1 MRIWLV
7 TIGEPIM
14 HPQNELRLHRTGIF
28 AKLISENTNHKVIWW
43 TSNFNHFTKEHIY
56 SNDTY
61 VTVNDNLKMIVLKG
75 KGYNRN
81 VSLNRIIDHNQI
93 SKKYAKYANKEPKPD
108 IIVAS
113 FPTLGLC
120 QACIRYGKEN
130 NVPVIID
137 YRDMWPEVF
146 IEIIPKP
153 FRIFARL
160 MLFFLFQKTNRVFR
174 NSSGIIGITDEFLQI
189 GLKKAK
195 RLKTFS
201 DSVFPLG
208 YLENQYTDY
217 DYAHAK
223 EFWRNQGITDSKGII
238 NICFFGTIGY
248 QFDLETVL
256 QAASMLKNESVNF
269 ILCGSGDKLEKLKI
283 DSVNIPNLK
292 FPGYMSAAQV
302 KALMDVSHI
311 GICPY
316 IPKKAFLNSI
326 PGKAIEYFSSG
337 LYVISTLGDGILG
350 KFLTE
355 NEIGANYIAYNPE
368 SLNQCIRNVM
378 DMLMSSKKD
387 DIKKIFIKNFSAQS
401 VYSNYLIH
409 LENVVKKNE
418 YVQR

>member
-14 HPQNELRLHRTGIF
+14 HPQNVLRLHRTGIF

-43 TSNFNHFTKEHIY
+43 TSTFNHFTKEHIY
-56 SNDTY
+56 NMDTY

-93 SKKYAKYANKEPKPD
+93 SKKFTKYANKEPKPD

-120 QACIRYGKEN
+120 QACIKYGKEH
-130 NVPVIID
+130 NVPIIID

-153 FRIFARL
+153 FRIFAQL
-160 MLFFLFQKTNRVFR
+160 MLFFLFQRTERVFR
-174 NSSGIIGITDEFLQI
+174 DSTGIIGITDEFLQI

-201 DSVFPLG
+201 DNVFPLG

-217 DYAHAK
+217 DYASAK
-223 EFWRNQGITDSKGII
+223 DFWKNQGVSDSTGII

-256 QAASMLKNESVNF
+256 QTASMLKNESMNF
-269 ILCGSGDKLEKLKI
+269 IICGTGDKLESLKKNY
-283 DSVNIPNLK
+283 SNLPNTK
-292 FPGYMSAAQV
+292 FPGYMSAAQI
-302 KALMDVSHI
+302 KALMDISHI

-316 IPKKAFLNSI
+316 IPKQAFLNSI

-337 LYVISTLGDGILG
+337 LYVISTLGDGVLG
-350 KFLTE
+350 KFLIQ
-355 NEIGANYIAYNPE
+355 NGFGANYIAYNPE
-368 SLNQCIRNVM
+368 SLKQCIKNVIE
-378 DMLMSSKKD
+378 MLMVSKKD
-387 DIKKIFIKNFSAQS
+387 DIKKIFLKNFGSKS

-418 YVQR
+418 YVQ